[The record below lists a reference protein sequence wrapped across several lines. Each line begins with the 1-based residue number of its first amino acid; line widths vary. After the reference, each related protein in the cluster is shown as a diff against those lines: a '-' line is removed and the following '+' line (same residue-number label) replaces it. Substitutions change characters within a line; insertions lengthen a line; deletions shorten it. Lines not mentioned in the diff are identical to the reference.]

1 MDESLKM
8 EDSNCLSCIFDK
20 LKTKVKQEAVRLDH
34 IIPYISKDGKY
45 RDIDTGEGIYMWT
58 NGFWAGICFWFIL
71 EQRPGM
77 GIIWICFKLSI
88 YGRKKFL
95 DASKRSAHYC
105 IANLSLN
112 DWLPVV
118 DFRSPEHFAKFDST
132 AGMAIAA
139 GLLELAEQNEYEKE
153 LYNKTA
159 VKILQACESKFCNW
173 NFEEDGIVTGGTVL
187 YHSKENANVPIIYGD
202 YFLTEAV
209 IRLRGKHILLW

>member
-1 MDESLKM
+1 M
-8 EDSNCLSCIFDK
+8 ENIGILILGKAFICGPTVFGQGFASGSSWSRGQAWALYGFALS
-20 LKTKVKQEAVRLDH
+20 
-34 IIPYISKDGKY
+34 Y
-45 RDIDTGEGIYMWT
+45 RYTGE
-58 NGFWAGICFWFIL
+58 
-71 EQRPGM
+71 
-77 GIIWICFKLSI
+77 
-88 YGRKKFL
+88 KKFL

-132 AGMAIAA
+132 AGLAIVA
-139 GLLELAEQNEYEKE
+139 GLLELAEHVNEYEKE